1 MRQALAFLFL
11 CWLLLWAGPVAAQ
24 TTHVVR
30 PGQSLARIARRYHVT
45 VADLA
50 AANGLSSTAAVRPGQ
65 ELRIPEAGCV
75 YVHAGDS
82 LIEIAHDHNCTVA
95 ELVRINHLHEGQ
107 ALQIGQRL
115 VLPGYEG
122 STSRSGRSGTASRW
136 GTPRTP
142 GSATF
147 YRIATHTRQRL
158 RLVDVTRRATRAAMR
173 RLGLLMR
180 PRGARPHETFPN
192 PPARL
197 VELLARVSDH
207 FGGRVIHIVSG
218 YRHAG
223 GYTRESSQHTHG
235 HAIDIHIDGVPN
247 TELRDYL
254 RSFDRVGVGYY
265 PRSTFVHFDV
275 RTRSAYW
282 VDWSRPGE
290 APQYQRRGDAPPADA
305 TSEERAETGD
315 GGDDEATAEAEVTEA
330 DEESVEVMPADDP
343 PADDPPAED
352 APAPTP

>member
-1 MRQALAFLFL
+1 MRRALAY
-11 CWLLLWAGPVAAQ
+11 LLLWWALLAGVAHAQ
-24 TTHVVR
+24 TMHTVR
-30 PGQSLARIARRYHVT
+30 AGQSLARIARRYHVT

-50 AANGLSSTAAVRPGQ
+50 AANGLSATASVRPGQ

-75 YVHAGDS
+75 YVAAGDS

-95 ELVRINHLHEGQ
+95 ELVRLNHLHDGQ
-107 ALQIGQRL
+107 ALQVGQRL
-115 VLPGYEG
+115 VLPGFEA
-122 STSRSGRSGTASRW
+122 TTTRTGRTTASRW
-136 GTPRTP
+136 GTARTP
-142 GSATF
+142 GTATF
-147 YRIATHTRQRL
+147 YRIATHTRERI

-173 RLGLLMR
+173 RLGLMMR
-180 PRGARPHETFPN
+180 PRGARPRETFPN

-207 FGGRVIHIVSG
+207 FGGHVVHIVSG

-254 RSFDRVGVGYY
+254 RTFDRVGVGYY
-265 PRSTFVHFDV
+265 PRSSFVHFDV

-290 APQYQRRGDAPPADA
+290 APQYQRRGDSAPVDA
-305 TSEERAETGD
+305 TAEERAATGE
-315 GGDDEATAEAEVTEA
+315 GGVDATEAEVDAVPEPDETTEPTL
-330 DEESVEVMPADDP
+330 EVMPAEP
-343 PADDPPAED
+343 EP
-352 APAPTP
+352 APAPTE

>member
-1 MRQALAFLFL
+1 MRRALPYLL
-11 CWLLLWAGPVAAQ
+11 LSWLLLAGVADAQ

-50 AANGLSSTAAVRPGQ
+50 AANQLSPSASVRPGQ
-65 ELRIPEAGCV
+65 ELRIPEAGV
-75 YVHAGDS
+75 IIVHAGDS
-82 LIEIAHDHNCTVA
+82 LVGIAHAHNCTVA
-95 ELVRINHLHEGQ
+95 ELMQANHLHEGQ
-107 ALQIGQRL
+107 ALQIGQHL
-115 VLPGYEG
+115 LLPGQEPPHG
-122 STSRSGRSGTASRW
+122 AHASRW

-142 GSATF
+142 GTATF
-147 YRIATHTRQRL
+147 YRIATRTRQRI
-158 RLVDVTRRATRAAMR
+158 RLVDTTRRATRASMR

-180 PRGARPHETFPN
+180 PRGARPRESFPN

-207 FGGRVIHIVSG
+207 FGGHVIHIVSG

-235 HAIDIHIDGVPN
+235 HAIDIHVDGVPN

-254 RSFDRVGVGYY
+254 RTFDRVGVGFY
-265 PRSTFVHFDV
+265 PRSSFVHFDV
-275 RTRSAYW
+275 RTRRAYW

-290 APQYQRRGDAPPADA
+290 EPQYQRRGAAAPADA
-305 TSEERAETGD
+305 TSEERALTGE
-315 GGDDEATAEAEVTEA
+315 GGDDDAPPEETAEEEASIDAEA
-330 DEESVEVMPADDP
+330 DTGEPDDP
-343 PADDPPAED
+343 
-352 APAPTP
+352 APGAP